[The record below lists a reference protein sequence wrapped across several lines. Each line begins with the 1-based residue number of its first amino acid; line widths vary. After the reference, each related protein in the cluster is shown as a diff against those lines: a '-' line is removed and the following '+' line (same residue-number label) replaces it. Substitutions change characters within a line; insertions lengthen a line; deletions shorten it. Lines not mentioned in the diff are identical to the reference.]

1 MPAYTVYM
9 AVGYTALLLD
19 LDTQRLLRDVYGA
32 PHAATPVTTPR
43 IVDKL
48 NAYRA
53 DKRVLAPAV
62 RIVGVHENDQVKV
75 LLLEVG
81 GTLLRPDGGFYN
93 IVMTVP
99 ERGLHI
105 RTVDELAQA
114 LLSRVPD
121 AALRNHI
128 SAVEFKANPAYV
140 VGVERPQAIEVEARP
155 QVAAKPALSRFM
167 RAG

>member
-19 LDTQRLLRDVYGA
+19 TDTQRMLREVYGA
-32 PHAATPVTTPR
+32 THAATPITTPR

-62 RIVGVHENDQVKV
+62 SIVGVHENDQVKV

-81 GTLLRPDGGFYN
+81 GKLLRPDGGFYN
-93 IVMTVP
+93 IVMAVP

-105 RTVDELAQA
+105 RIVDELAQA
-114 LLSRVPD
+114 LLSRVPE

-128 SAVEFKANPAYV
+128 STIELKVSPSYV
-140 VGVERPQAIEVEARP
+140 VGVERPQAIEVAARP
-155 QVAAKPALSRFM
+155 QAAAKPGISRFM